1 MKISKGRLK
10 QIITEEVQ
18 NFKSELQEGASMSRA
33 ISRLED
39 IGTTVKGVLQVS
51 DDPETI
57 ERLERVDQMITDLW
71 DQMHDLL
78 DVPSNNVQM
87 HQQDQ
92 QE

>member
-1 MKISKGRLK
+1 MKITKAELK

-18 NFKSELQEGASMSRA
+18 NFKNGLQEGASMSRA